1 MPNDGVAGRIFR
13 SPGETGAEL
22 LLIGDY
28 DVPIYAQW
36 RFGKG
41 MVGSFLCDLNGVW
54 SSDFLSG
61 DGSGATFILNVV
73 SALMPTESVREN
85 EI

>member
-1 MPNDGVAGRIFR
+1 MMFR
-13 SPGETGAEL
+13 
-22 LLIGDY
+22 
-28 DVPIYAQW
+28 IYAQW
-36 RFGKG
+36 RFEKG

-85 EI
+85 EISNTVKQDNYTNSLSSFHESRRR